1 MGEDQSRVLVPCGKD
16 APVERGEVLDVLGDD
31 RSPIGCCGPQQIV
44 IGQPD
49 QVGPLLD
56 GDGVVAAVSQPAR
69 DGDGVVAAVSQPA
82 RDGDGVVAAVSQ
94 PARDGDG
101 VVAASPR
108 QQPALVLPGGQL
120 EVGNLVVARDL
131 SVDLVGANSAS
142 QYRLVVRTCVAGRS
156 LRAISGRRCGL
167 RAISA
172 SISSVNSA

>member
-1 MGEDQSRVLVPCGKD
+1 MKTSPECWCPAARTLRWSAAKSLTSWPRSRSRP
-16 APVERGEVLDVLGDD
+16 ATA
-31 RSPIGCCGPQQIV
+31 IGCCGPQQIL

-82 RDGDGVVAAVSQ
+82 RDGGGVHLVEEELHPDSSLRSFSQ
-94 PARDGDG
+94 A
-101 VVAASPR
+101 
-108 QQPALVLPGGQL
+108 
-120 EVGNLVVARDL
+120 
-131 SVDLVGANSAS
+131 ANS
-142 QYRLVVRTCVAGRS
+142 RS
-156 LRAISGRRCGL
+156 AMWSL